1 MKPRT
6 LRTYRSRR
14 GSTVTEFAIWLP
26 VMVII
31 FSGMVDLSWQLS
43 QYQKLVRITRDA
55 ARVAAAT
62 YENPQFME
70 PGSLSIIAGED
81 YARDACARLNMDD
94 CDIEVERLLERMDK
108 DEDDL
113 WKCTENI
120 SGTKAKLNEQVDTTG
135 AAQQFGWRARGL
147 TARRPAAP
155 G

>member
-6 LRTYRSRR
+6 LRTHRSRR

-70 PGSLSIIAGED
+70 PGSLSISAGED
-81 YARDACARLNMDD
+81 YARDACARLNIDD
-94 CDIEVERLLERMDK
+94 CDIKVERLEGSPPIMQVQISYDVTPVVGILPLD
-108 DEDDL
+108 
-113 WKCTENI
+113 TEVN
-120 SGTKAKLNEQVDTTG
+120 S
-135 AAQQFGWRARGL
+135 QFSMAYEFL
-147 TARRPAAP
+147 
-155 G
+155 

>member
-43 QYQKLVRITRDA
+43 QYQKLVRITRDS

-94 CDIEVERLLERMDK
+94 CDIEVERLEGSPPIMQVQISYDVTPIVGILPLD
-108 DEDDL
+108 
-113 WKCTENI
+113 TEVN
-120 SGTKAKLNEQVDTTG
+120 S
-135 AAQQFGWRARGL
+135 QFSMAYEFL
-147 TARRPAAP
+147 
-155 G
+155 